1 MILGRETWTRMHIS
15 GRHRAVP
22 PATSNM
28 HTALVL
34 LLFVAVLPDVAVA
47 ANVNATWNGGAGSWG
62 TASNW
67 SGNVVPNNAGGN
79 TFSVFIDGANATN
92 SLVTLDVSP
101 TITNLTIDSD
111 DQLSQNNGASLGVA
125 GGTVANNGTFSM
137 NATNAST
144 DLHCNQNATLSGTG
158 SIVMSNSPNNRV
170 LTDNTVCV
178 HAATHTIH
186 GAGQLLA
193 NTGGLQNAGHI
204 VADQPTTLS
213 IFPNGKGVINTGIL
227 QAMNGGTLLLQ
238 SGAFTNTGGLIQ
250 ALDMSAV
257 RVATSLV
264 DGGTL
269 TTSGSGS
276 ISVEGG
282 SLFNTITNNGAAVEA
297 NGQSGAITGTLTNNG
312 IWALNAT
319 NASTDLHC
327 NQGATLSGTGSILMS
342 DSPNNRILTDNT
354 VCVHAATHT
363 ILGAGQLL
371 ANTGGMQN
379 AGHIIADQP
388 TTLSIFPNGK
398 GFINTG
404 TLQAASGAT
413 LLLQSGT
420 FTNTNG
426 LIQALDMSTVRISAS
441 AVVDGTM
448 TTTTSGTIS
457 VEGGSTF
464 ADVTSSGLAV
474 EANGQSGVITGT
486 LTNNGTWSL
495 NATNADTDLDC
506 VDGATLSG
514 LGTIVL
520 SDSVN
525 NRILTNNTVCTNAT
539 TIHGAG
545 QLLANTGG
553 MLNQGT
559 ITADQMT
566 PLTIQPNGKGF
577 TNAALVQAQNG
588 GTLVLFAGAFT
599 NTNGVIKALDAS
611 HVNINAATVS
621 GGQLVST
628 GTGKIDVLGGTVLKN
643 VTNNAAIEEGNGA
656 SASIMG
662 TLTNNSAWSMNGT
675 NANTDFDC
683 VGTATIAGN
692 GTIFMDDSIN
702 NRILTDNTVCTN
714 GVGHT
719 IRGAGQLL
727 TNTGGMINNGT
738 VLADLPSGLVIF
750 PNGKGVINAG
760 SLRAASGGT
769 LTLFSGGFDNSSGV
783 IEAADSSN
791 VTINSATVTGGQ
803 ITSSGS
809 GVVNLVFPLL
819 VGVTSTAAI
828 QQLNGNGAIV
838 NGTIVNNGTWSMNAG
853 PANTDLDCNQ
863 GATLSGPG
871 SIAMSDSVNNRI
883 LTDNTVCIHA
893 AGHTIHGA
901 GQLLANT
908 GGMQNA
914 GLISADQPSILSI
927 FPNGK
932 GFTNT
937 ATLQATNG
945 GTLLLQSGT
954 FTNTGGLIQ
963 ALDMSAVRVNA
974 AAVVGG
980 TMTTSGSGRLSIEN
994 STFTNVTNAGAAAQP
1009 NGQGAIITGT
1019 LTDNGTWALNATS
1032 ASTDLD
1038 CNQNATLAGSGS
1050 IVLSNSPNNRILTD
1064 NTVCT
1069 NATTIHGAGQ
1079 LLVNTGGMLNQ
1090 GTIVADQATA
1100 LTIFPNGKG
1109 FTNQGTLRAM
1119 GSGGLSMVGNPVT
1132 NAGTVLVNAGSS
1144 LSRSGTYTQ
1153 TAGTTTVNGTLT
1165 ATGPVDI
1172 QSGVL
1177 QGTGTVN
1184 ANVSNAG
1191 QVNPGTGTSAG
1202 LLTING
1208 TYAQTAGGA
1217 FNVEIGGPTAG
1228 TDYDRLVVS
1237 GAATLTGTINISL
1250 TNNFRPTL
1258 GSTFTI
1264 LTFGSR
1270 AGDFATY
1277 NGLTQSNGVVFS
1289 KIINSTSL
1297 VLTVISEA
1305 FTPTPTTTGML
1316 TQTPTSTITSTVAP
1330 TVTATPTLTGATTAT
1345 STATRTPTSTPTT
1358 TPTALSSLTPTLTA
1372 TPSRTV
1378 TATHTPTVT
1387 ATVTLTGTPSATS
1400 TRTATS
1406 APTGTA
1412 TPTVTASP
1420 TATPTTGI
1428 TPGMVQLAGR
1438 VISPGHGGLLGDHGQ
1453 VAQGGVQVDLFLC
1466 EERMPCLAMTGQPV
1480 ATTFTMPDGR
1490 FLLVVPASLL
1500 QGTLPVVVA
1509 RITPQFVLRAPVLVI
1524 PLGHAR
1530 QAGDTSETV
1539 VDTISE
1545 AAVRLLE
1552 EQGLENFSSAG
1563 VTAVVQAVE
1572 SANADANFEN
1582 LTPAA
1587 AADLAQTTA
1596 ASDPMVQMALQENHF
1611 TPTPTATPSG
1621 CVGDCN
1627 NGGTVTVDEI
1637 IKGVNIALGDATL
1650 GTCPQF
1656 AVDDSGTVTINAL
1669 IIAVNNLLNGC
1680 H

>member
-1 MILGRETWTRMHIS
+1 MILGRETRTRLL
-15 GRHRAVP
+15 GRRCAVP
-22 PATSNM
+22 LATSN
-28 HTALVL
+28 TLGAVVL
-34 LLFVAVLPDVAVA
+34 LLCLAILPSVAGA
-47 ANVNATWNGGAGSWG
+47 ANVDATWNGGAGSWG

-79 TFSVFIDGANATN
+79 TFSVFIDGANATS

-101 TITNLTIDSD
+101 TITNLTIDGD

-125 GGTVANNGTFSM
+125 GGTVTNNGSFSM
-137 NATNAST
+137 NASNAST

-170 LTDNTVCV
+170 LIDNTVCV

-193 NTGGLQNAGHI
+193 NTGGLQNAGTI
-204 VADQPTTLS
+204 SADQPTILS

-227 QAMNGGTLLLQ
+227 QAISGGTLLLQ
-238 SGAFTNTGGLIQ
+238 NGAFTNTGGLIQ
-250 ALDMSAV
+250 ALGMGTVRISA
-257 RVATSLV
+257 APLV

-276 ISVEGG
+276 ISVEDG
-282 SLFNTITNNGAAVEA
+282 SLFNNITNNGAAVEA

-388 TTLSIFPNGK
+388 TILSIFPNGK

-464 ADVTSSGLAV
+464 ADVTSSGVAV

-495 NATNADTDLDC
+495 NATNAATDLDC
-506 VDGATLSG
+506 FDAATLSG
-514 LGTIVL
+514 SGTIVL
-520 SDSVN
+520 SNSVN

-553 MLNQGT
+553 MRNQGT

-588 GTLVLFAGAFT
+588 GTLVLLTNTFT
-599 NTNGVIKALDAS
+599 NTNAIIKALDAS
-611 HVNINAATVS
+611 QVTINDAIVS
-621 GGQLVST
+621 EGQLVST
-628 GTGKIDVLGGTVLKN
+628 GSGKIEVLGGTVLKN

-692 GTIFMDDSIN
+692 GTIFMDDSIS

-727 TNTGGMINNGT
+727 ADTGGMINNGT

-783 IEAADSSN
+783 IEAADST
-791 VTINSATVTGGQ
+791 VTIDHATVTGGQ
-803 ITSSGS
+803 ITSNGS
-809 GVVNLVFPLL
+809 GVVNLVFPTL
-819 VGVTSTAAI
+819 VAVTSTAAM

-853 PANTDLDCNQ
+853 AANTDLDCNQ
-863 GATLSGPG
+863 GATLSGSG
-871 SIAMSDSVNNRI
+871 SIAMSNSVNNRI

-954 FTNTGGLIQ
+954 FTNTGGLIR
-963 ALDMSAVRVNA
+963 ALDMSTVRVNA
-974 AAVVGG
+974 AALVDG
-980 TMTTSGSGRLSIEN
+980 TMTSSGSGAISVEAG
-994 STFTNVTNAGAAAQP
+994 STFKNVTNAGAAAQA

-1019 LTDNGTWALNATS
+1019 LTNNGTWALNATN

-1038 CNQNATLAGSGS
+1038 CNQSATLAGSGS

-1069 NATTIHGAGQ
+1069 NATTIRGAGQ
-1079 LLVNTGGMLNQ
+1079 LLADTGGMLNQ

-1119 GSGGLSMVGNPVT
+1119 GSGGLSISGDPVT
-1132 NAGTVLVNAGSS
+1132 NAGTVLVDAGST
-1144 LSRSGTYTQ
+1144 LSRNGTYTQ

-1217 FNVEIGGPTAG
+1217 FNVEIGGPAAG

-1270 AGDFATY
+1270 AGDFTTY

-1316 TQTPTSTITSTVAP
+1316 TQTPTSTITLTVAP

-1345 STATRTPTSTPTT
+1345 STVTRTPTSTPTT

-1372 TPSRTV
+1372 TPTRTV

-1387 ATVTLTGTPSATS
+1387 ATVTLTGTLSATS

-1438 VISPGHGGLLGDHGQ
+1438 VLSPGHGGLPGDHGQ
-1453 VAQGGVQVDLFLC
+1453 VAQGEVQVDLFLC
-1466 EERMPCLAMTGQPV
+1466 KERMPCLAMTGEPV

-1500 QGTLPVVVA
+1500 QGTLPVVLA

-1530 QAGDTSETV
+1530 QAGDSSETV

-1582 LTPAA
+1582 LTPTA

-1596 ASDPMVQMALQENHF
+1596 AGNQMVQMALQENRF
-1611 TPTPTATPSG
+1611 TPTPTATPIG